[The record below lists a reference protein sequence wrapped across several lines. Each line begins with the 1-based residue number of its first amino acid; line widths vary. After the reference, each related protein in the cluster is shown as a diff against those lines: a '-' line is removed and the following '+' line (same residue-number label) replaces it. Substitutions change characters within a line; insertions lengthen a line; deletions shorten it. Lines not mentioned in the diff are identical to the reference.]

1 MAFQYWN
8 RYSEFLINGEQ
19 TVVPFVNLQQK
30 TTDKNYIYKVAQSR
44 LDIISQEYYN
54 SPYFG
59 WLILQANPQFGG
71 LENNIYDGAVLIIP
85 FPLLPSLQD
94 YKTSLDNYFYYY
106 GR

>member
-19 TVVPFVNLQQK
+19 TVVPFVQLPKK
-30 TTDKNYIYKVAQSR
+30 TTDKAYIYKVAMSR
-44 LDIISQEYYN
+44 LDRVSQEYYN
-54 SPYFG
+54 SPYFS

-71 LENNIYDGAVLIIP
+71 LENDIYDGAVLIIP

-94 YKTSLDNYFYYY
+94 YKAALENHFYYY

>member
-1 MAFQYWN
+1 MA
-8 RYSEFLINGEQ
+8 E
-19 TVVPFVNLQQK
+19 
-30 TTDKNYIYKVAQSR
+30 DKNTLELISSITEFNELHEYMKDDQLDKV
-44 LDIISQEYYN
+44 SQEYYN
-54 SPYFG
+54 SPVFS

-94 YKTSLDNYFYYY
+94 YKAALENHFYYY